1 MKATANAT
9 GEIGRGIVIAGLAAL
24 LAACQLAGAG
34 PSGVASPA
42 TIVVPAPGE
51 GTLLPPAPE
60 AAAPGET
67 PGLECLSREELD
79 QLSLAERGGLATL
92 CYRSADGVETTID
105 QANQIAGIRAFLG
118 DPDRV
123 IGFREITFQPNSPDG
138 RLRTALYEDERGLHY
153 YYAVAADKVVEMS
166 PAAYTPV
173 VGPDALSEPELKAIA
188 EALIERELPEFEMMQ
203 AGLTPSG
210 GEKSGG
216 LYFFRWEGS
225 PIAGEGS
232 MPPLAQVGVTASG
245 EVFSYINTLY
255 FLK

>member
-1 MKATANAT
+1 MKATTSAA
-9 GEIGRGIVIAGLAAL
+9 GEIGRGIVIAGMAAL
-24 LAACQLAGAG
+24 LVACQLAGAG

-42 TIVVPAPGE
+42 TDVVPTPAQ
-51 GTLLPPAPE
+51 GTLLPQVPAG
-60 AAAPGET
+60 ATPGE
-67 PGLECLSREELD
+67 PPALECLSREELE

-118 DPDRV
+118 DAERV

-138 RLRTALYEDERGLHY
+138 RLRTALYEDERGLQY

-188 EALIERELPEFEMMQ
+188 EALIERELPEFETMQ

-232 MPPLAQVGVTASG
+232 MPPLAQVGITASG